1 MKNRILTILTVINL
15 IFMAIVVAISI
26 SPNLIAQGVIYG
38 DFLRLVETTTPG
50 AISGVGALYTK
61 SDNEVYFQDGAGTEH
76 VILEGAAGI
85 LHEFHIPFEDP
96 TGQVGNWDVVQIN
109 ASQDVHFAF
118 QVPHDFETLDDA
130 NVIMIPDA
138 SETIQWDLNVS
149 VSAAGETQD
158 NDVRTGV
165 DSTQAVT
172 INVLTEIDIMSQL
185 IGLAAGDYVAID
197 FQSDTANLRII
208 GFEFDYN

>member
-50 AISGVGALYTK
+50 AITNFGAIYTK
-61 SDNEVYFQDGAGTEH
+61 SDNEIYFQDGGGTEH
-76 VILEGAAGI
+76 VLLEGATGI
-85 LHEFHIPFEDP
+85 LHEFHIPFESADA
-96 TGQVGNWDVVQIN
+96 QVGNWDVITIN
-109 ASQDVHFAF
+109 TAGSVHFSF

-149 VSAAGETQD
+149 VSAAGELQD
-158 NDVRTGV
+158 NDARSGV

-172 INVLTEIDIMSQL
+172 INVLTEVDIKSQL
-185 IGLAAGDYVAID
+185 LGLVAGDYVAID